1 MRRLVVELP
10 PSRAA
15 RWSGRL
21 AVFAAMVCGLAVVL
35 GRLDRIELQAALA
48 AIGAGLL
55 LAVAA
60 AVLAGIAF
68 VSVWQDGRPGFR
80 AALGGLVVA
89 VALVAWPVVLAI
101 QALHLPRLAD
111 VTTDVVDPPAF
122 SRSRRAIDARGG
134 VMPPDPAPESRL
146 AQQAAYPALTPLTLE
161 LGIQDAFILA
171 QKAVQ
176 QRGWQLVEAV
186 GPGPRTTTGRIDAVD
201 RSLLLRI
208 PADVTIRLRT
218 VAGGTRV
225 DLRAASR
232 SGAHDLGEN
241 ARRIQ
246 AFVQALNELVEA
258 RD

>member
-89 VALVAWPVVLAI
+89 VALVAWPAVLAV
-101 QALHLPRLAD
+101 QALRLPRLAD
-111 VTTDVVDPPAF
+111 VTTDIVDPPGF

-134 VMPPDPAPESRL
+134 VMPPDLAPDTRL

-161 LGIQDAFILA
+161 LGLQDAFILA

-186 GPGPRTTTGRIDAVD
+186 GPGPRTSTARIDAVD

-232 SGAHDLGEN
+232 AGAHDLGEN